1 MRKFLIKYIHAS
13 ILWAFLVTVLFTL
26 GGCGGDGGGSIA
38 GIGEE
43 GSGGEAPVSATTA
56 FTNHMLS
63 GGIYFE
69 EHNNS
74 EGYYVSTLTILNAD
88 SSFVQYRYENPPDT
102 SDYATGTW
110 SIVASGELILNFSG
124 GETVTVV
131 GISPPEFGL
140 SLQVSVDDGTGTP
153 YTVKWERSG
162 PGPYPFRAVLQGNYT
177 DQYGDTWT
185 FNTNGTGS
193 TTGDGGWTFTWSVDD
208 GILKVVFSNGYVGW
222 MYERSTSMYG
232 DYPTTI
238 IRAAFVEYTPT
249 GGFHF
254 YYGGMELTPQQ

>member
-1 MRKFLIKYIHAS
+1 MRKIFFTYMPAS
-13 ILWAFLVTVLFTL
+13 LLLAFLAMILFT
-26 GGCGGDGGGSIA
+26 CGGGGG
-38 GIGEE
+38 GIVGGTGD
-43 GSGGEAPVSATTA
+43 GSDSGTNITPTTQFGYRGVA
-56 FTNHMLS
+56 

-69 EHNNS
+69 EHSNS
-74 EGYYVSTLTILNAD
+74 EGDYVSTLTIFDAD
-88 SSFVQYRYENPPDT
+88 YTFEQYRYENPPDT
-102 SDYATGTW
+102 SDYVTGTW
-110 SIVASGELILNFSG
+110 SIGESGELILSFAG
-124 GETVTVV
+124 GETITVV
-131 GISPPEFGL
+131 GITNPDLGL
-140 SLQVSVDDGTGTP
+140 NLQVSIDDGTGTP

-177 DQYGDTWT
+177 DQHGDTWT

-193 TTGDGGWTFTWSVDD
+193 TTGDGGWTFTWTVDD

-232 DYPTTI
+232 DYPTTR
-238 IRAAFVEYTPT
+238 IRVAFVEYTPT

>member
-1 MRKFLIKYIHAS
+1 MRKIFFTYMPAS
-13 ILWAFLVTVLFTL
+13 LLLAFLAMVLL
-26 GGCGGDGGGSIA
+26 SCGGGGGGGGGLA
-38 GIGEE
+38 GIDEG
-43 GSGGEAPVSATTA
+43 GSGGEVPVSDEISFGTR
-56 FTNHMLS
+56 MLS
-63 GGIYFE
+63 GGTYFE
-69 EHNNS
+69 EHNNA
-74 EGYYVSTLTILNAD
+74 EGDYVSTLTIFSNG
-88 SSFVQYRYENPPDT
+88 SSFEQYRYENPPDT

-110 SIVASGELILNFSG
+110 NIGPSGDLILNYVG
-124 GETVTVV
+124 GKTITVV
-131 GISPPEFGL
+131 PKTHPDFGL
-140 SLQVSVDDGTGTP
+140 NLQVSVDDGIETP
-153 YTVKWERSG
+153 YTAKWENSD
-162 PGPYPFRAVLQGNYT
+162 PGPYPFRAVLHGNYT

-208 GILKVVFSNGYVGW
+208 GILKVAFSNGYVGW

-238 IRAAFVEYTPT
+238 IRVAFVEYTPT